1 MSAGKDHCDVC
12 GAPTPEEFAR
22 IKLDDGRFI
31 CERCNSTAIITT
43 QEAIEILKDIS
54 DYLQAKFNI
63 FVTHSAPITL
73 ANRDILK
80 SKAKNKIEGDAN
92 KLFGLFVRKGDQL

>member
-1 MSAGKDHCDVC
+1 MAG
-12 GAPTPEEFAR
+12 
-22 IKLDDGRFI
+22 LY
-31 CERCNSTAIITT
+31 ERCNSTAIITT

-80 SKAKNKIEGDAN
+80 SKAKTK
-92 KLFGLFVRKGDQL
+92 